1 MIRVLLTFPELAG
14 HMFSLLTVVV
24 GLLVVGVEVILA
36 GVVVVLVAAV
46 LTEEGHS
53 VSRVSVNL
61 KVL

>member
-1 MIRVLLTFPELAG
+1 MIRLLLTFPELAG

-24 GLLVVGVEVILA
+24 GLLVVGAEVILA
-36 GVVVVLVAAV
+36 GVVGVLVAAV
-46 LTEEGHS
+46 VTEEGHS